1 MNIKIIITKKIKEKF
16 TKEAIKEYDKRLS
29 RYCKL
34 KLVEVK
40 NESQL
45 YKEIADKTFLILVNA
60 KGNLI
65 TSEGLAEKISDLGV
79 RGKSDVTFLIVDE
92 EVDYGIRK
100 RVDYHLA
107 ISSMDMDINILII
120 ILFEQI
126 YRAYRIINNEPY
138 HK

>member
-1 MNIKIIITKKIKEKF
+1 MNIKIIITEKIKEKF

-40 NESQL
+40 NQNQL
-45 YKEIADKTFLILVNA
+45 QKEITDKTYLILVNA
-60 KGNLI
+60 RGHLI
-65 TSEGLAEKISDLGV
+65 SSEELAKEISNLGV

-120 ILFEQI
+120 VLFEQI